1 MTDFIFFFIFILFFP
16 SSFVLFCSVLFCHI
30 IPWFTISYIKPDIF
44 ITFSILYYSSKT
56 PTAIPSS
63 IPILESNSENKSVNI
78 ENEKSEVYPPG
89 SYVVS
94 SRKNEFIS
102 LSPKDMKLI
111 SAYGANVQLLLKD
124 CDNVVISRCEL
135 FDIVYISS
143 YSS

>member
-1 MTDFIFFFIFILFFP
+1 MIVTDFIFIFFFP
-16 SSFVLFCSVLFCHI
+16 SFFALFYSVLFCLI
-30 IPWFTISYIKPDIF
+30 IPWFTISYIKPDVF
-44 ITFSILYYSSKT
+44 ITFSILYYSSKA

-78 ENEKSEVYPPG
+78 ENDKSEVYPPG

-143 YSS
+143 YCS